1 MKILVLGCS
10 GYIGSRILDALKAT
24 SWAFPVGASRR
35 RDKAGLTGVEFI
47 QVNTLDV
54 TGLTAALR
62 GFDAVVNCVAGDE
75 RSISEGARVLVTSA
89 LAAKCLRII
98 HFSTMSV
105 YGRAEGLVTEGMTQD
120 SSLGWYGRA
129 KCEAETHMQEF
140 TRKGG
145 AVVVLRPGCVCGSG
159 SELWVGRVGRWLQ
172 AGRLGDL
179 GIAGDG
185 WSNLVHVDDVCRAA
199 LSSLQIFAKSGQL
212 QMFNL
217 SAPDSPRWNDYFVDF
232 ALQVKTTPV
241 KRIGWRQLQ
250 FDAFV
255 MSPML
260 KIAQIGL
267 KNINLTNHFLP
278 DPMSPGLTR
287 LWAQHIRLDS
297 TAATQ
302 KLEVDWTPY
311 SASLKSSA
319 NWFIKN
325 ARLNLPVQDKPAG
338 VH

>member
-10 GYIGSRILDALKAT
+10 GYIGSRILEALKAT
-24 SWAFPVGASRR
+24 SWALPIGASRR
-35 RDKAGLTGVEFI
+35 PNKAGLTSVKFI
-47 QVNTLDV
+47 QINTLDV
-54 TGLTAALR
+54 TGLTAALQ
-62 GFDAVVNCVAGDE
+62 GFDAVVNCVAGDKH
-75 RSISEGARVLVTSA
+75 SISEGARVLVTAA
-89 LAAKCLRII
+89 LAAKCTRII

-105 YGRAEGLVTEGMTQD
+105 YGHVEGLVNEGISPD
-120 SSLGWYGRA
+120 SSLGWYGQA

-145 AVVVLRPGCVCGSG
+145 AVVILRPGCVWGPG

-185 WSNLVHVDDVCRAA
+185 WSNLVYVEDVCRAA
-199 LSSLQIFAKSGQL
+199 LSSLQLPVKSGQL

-217 SAPDSPRWNDYFVDF
+217 SAPDSPRWNDYFVDL
-232 ALQVKTTPV
+232 ALQIKTTPV
-241 KRIGWRQLQ
+241 RRINSRQLQ

-255 MSPML
+255 MSPLL
-260 KIAQIGL
+260 KIAQIGI
-267 KNINLTNHFLP
+267 KNMSLTHLTVP
-278 DPMSPGLTR
+278 DPLSPGLTR

-302 KLEVDWTPY
+302 KLQVVWTPY
-311 SASLKSSA
+311 STSLKSSA
-319 NWFIKN
+319 NWFIEN
-325 ARLNLPVQDKPAG
+325 ARLKAPLQDKQVG
-338 VH
+338 VL

>member
-10 GYIGSRILDALKAT
+10 GYIGSKIVDALKAT
-24 SWAFPVGASRR
+24 SWAFPVGASRW
-35 RDKAGLTGVEFI
+35 RDKVGLTGVEFI
-47 QVNTLDV
+47 QINTLDV
-54 TGLTAALR
+54 TGLTTAFR
-62 GFDAVVNCVAGDE
+62 GFDVVINCVAGDE
-75 RSISEGARVLVTSA
+75 RSISEGARVLVTAA

-105 YGRAEGLVTEGMTQD
+105 YGRAEGLVTEGMTPD

-145 AVVVLRPGCVCGSG
+145 AVIILRPGCVWGPG

-179 GIAGDG
+179 GVAGDG

-199 LSSLQIFAKSGQL
+199 LSSLQLPAKLGQL
-212 QMFNL
+212 QIFNL

-232 ALQVKTTPV
+232 SLQVKLTPV
-241 KRIGWRQLQ
+241 RRIGWRQLH

-255 MSPML
+255 MSPLL

-267 KNINLTNHFLP
+267 KKINPTNISLP
-278 DPMSPGLTR
+278 NPMSPGLTR
-287 LWAQHIRLDS
+287 LWEQHIRLDS

-302 KLEVDWTPY
+302 KLEVVWTPY
-311 SASLKSSA
+311 LASLTSSA
-319 NWFIKN
+319 NWFLKHTELN
-325 ARLNLPVQDKPAG
+325 APLPHKQVG

>member
-10 GYIGSRILDALKAT
+10 GYIGSKILEALKAT
-24 SWAFPVGASRR
+24 SWAFPIGASRR
-35 RDKAGLTGVEFI
+35 RDKAGLTGIEFI
-47 QVNTLDV
+47 QLNTLDV
-54 TGLTAALR
+54 IGLTAALR

-75 RSISEGARVLVTSA
+75 RSIGEGAGVLVKAA

-105 YGRAEGLVTEGMTQD
+105 YGRVEGLVKEGMSPD
-120 SSLGWYGRA
+120 ASLGWYGRA
-129 KCEAETHMQEF
+129 KCEAEIHMQEF

-145 AVVVLRPGCVCGSG
+145 AVVVLRPGCVWGPG

-199 LSSLQIFAKSGQL
+199 LSSLQLPVKSGQL

-241 KRIGWRQLQ
+241 QRIGWRQLQ

-255 MSPML
+255 LSPLL

-267 KNINLTNHFLP
+267 KNMNHTHHFLP
-278 DPMSPGLTR
+278 DPISPGLTR

-297 TAATQ
+297 SAATQ
-302 KLEVDWTPY
+302 RLEVVWTPY
-311 SASLKSSA
+311 STSLKSSA
-319 NWFIKN
+319 NWFIKH
-325 ARLNLPVQDKPAG
+325 ARLNYPVQDKRAG

>member
-10 GYIGSRILDALKAT
+10 GYVGSRILEALKAT

-35 RDKAGLTGVEFI
+35 QVNVSLTGIEFI
-47 QVNTLDV
+47 QINTLDV

-75 RSISEGARVLVTSA
+75 RSISEGARVLVTAA
-89 LAAKCLRII
+89 LDARCLRII

-105 YGRAEGLVTEGMTQD
+105 YGRAEGLVTEDMTPD

-145 AVVVLRPGCVCGSG
+145 SVVVLRPGCVWGAG

-185 WSNLVHVDDVCRAA
+185 WSNLVHVEDVCRAT
-199 LSSLQIFAKSGQL
+199 LSSLQLPAKSGQL
-212 QMFNL
+212 LMFNL

-232 ALQVKTTPV
+232 ALQVKATPV
-241 KRIGWRQLQ
+241 QRIGWRQLQ
-250 FDAFV
+250 FDSFV
-255 MSPML
+255 TSPLL

-267 KNINLTNHFLP
+267 RKMNHTSQLLP
-278 DPMSPGLTR
+278 EPMSPGLTR

-297 TAATQ
+297 SAATQ
-302 KLEVDWTPY
+302 QLEVVWTPY
-311 SASLKSSA
+311 VKSLKSSA
-319 NWFIKN
+319 NWFVEH
-325 ARLNLPVQDKPAG
+325 ARFNLPLQNKRAR